1 MSKITTCAST
11 SNWSDRYGER
21 HRLVRVTTF
30 PDGVQPPK
38 RVRVYRRQGHFLLQ
52 WWEPSAKQ
60 NLSERV
66 VGDVVDALAA
76 AREIDGRLE
85 DLKSSGRARQRLS
98 HRELV
103 EKFLEDSRR
112 RADGGEITTATVKR
126 YESAVGHY
134 VSFAQSSAIRGA
146 HARAINTD
154 RKFALGFA
162 AYLDNQMV
170 SPNGHANARRR
181 KMVGQRFVLDAT
193 RALFEW
199 AADPLRGGCLP
210 AAFQNP
216 FRRKMLK
223 RREPAADP
231 TEGPDITRDMAIA
244 FVESCDD
251 HQLALFAPMILYG
264 LRASEPVYLFREHLR
279 NGVLRVPCLPKLDY
293 STKGLREKKLPL
305 LDEITRLLT
314 SGSDQSRH
322 GLLYLRRSAAQG
334 QEAPPLMGWSLPQL
348 ADEYVQRCARS
359 DATTAAA
366 KERIRDQIMR
376 EAGGLSYDRINGE
389 FRRVARQLQWPTSAT
404 LKDFRHLFSTVTAN
418 GGMSDH
424 ERRYLMGHAPERAA
438 IRVYTHMNQLAEHYR
453 DVAESQYSGVLD
465 VIRERIG

>member
-1 MSKITTCAST
+1 MA
-11 SNWSDRYGER
+11 RYGER
-21 HRLVRVTTF
+21 HRLQRITDF
-30 PDGVQPPK
+30 PAGISPPK
-38 RVRVYRRQGHFLLQ
+38 KARIYARSGHFIVQ
-52 WWEPSAKQ
+52 WWDPAAQGS
-60 NLSERV
+60 LCERV
-66 VGDVVDALAA
+66 NGDLVDALAV
-76 AREIDGRLE
+76 ARDIDRRLE
-85 DLKSSGRARQRLS
+85 DLRTSGRVRRRLK
-98 HRELV
+98 HRALV
-103 EKFLEDSRR
+103 GRFAADLRR
-112 RADGGEITTATVKR
+112 RADAGEIAAATVDR
-126 YESAVGHY
+126 Y
-134 VSFAQSSAIRGA
+134 VSALAHYLACTEMAEIRKSYRYA
-146 HARAINTD
+146 VNVD
-154 RKFALGFA
+154 RQFALRFA

-231 TEGPDITRDMAIA
+231 TGEPDITLDMAIA

-251 HQLALFAPMILYG
+251 PQLALFAPIILYG
-264 LRASEPVYLFREHLR
+264 LRASEPVYLFREHLS
-279 NGVLRVPCLPKLDY
+279 NGVLRVPCLPMLDY
-293 STKGLREKKLPL
+293 RTKGVCEKKLPL

-314 SGSDQSRH
+314 PDNDQFRH

-359 DATTAAA
+359 NDTTAAA
-366 KERIRDQIMR
+366 KERIRVELIL

-389 FRRVARQLQWPTSAT
+389 FRRIARQLQWPTSAT
-404 LKDFRHLFSTVTAN
+404 LKGFRHLFSTVTAN
-418 GGMSDH
+418 GGMPDH

-438 IRVYTHMNQLAEHYR
+438 IRVYTHMNHLANHYR
-453 DVAESQYSGVLD
+453 EVAESQYSRVLD